1 MMVTLYKEAAP
12 ALQEELAD
20 GECRFVIAEL
30 TRQNNRMAIIQQI
43 AKSINVEMTYE
54 EIINEVA
61 VPLRSVLS
69 YDLLSFCLLEKER
82 LIIKASIP
90 KEQEILGEG
99 WVLHSNNSAT
109 WKAIHEKRCFLRQD
123 IWNDADKYQ
132 EDDYLRKVEVK
143 SAIMAAAGKQRSHR
157 HSKFRQ

>member
-99 WVLHSNNSAT
+99 WVLHSNNSTPGRQSMKNAVFCGRT
-109 WKAIHEKRCFLRQD
+109 FGMMPTNIRKMITCARLKLNQQLWPRC
-123 IWNDADKYQ
+123 W
-132 EDDYLRKVEVK
+132 
-143 SAIMAAAGKQRSHR
+143 
-157 HSKFRQ
+157 